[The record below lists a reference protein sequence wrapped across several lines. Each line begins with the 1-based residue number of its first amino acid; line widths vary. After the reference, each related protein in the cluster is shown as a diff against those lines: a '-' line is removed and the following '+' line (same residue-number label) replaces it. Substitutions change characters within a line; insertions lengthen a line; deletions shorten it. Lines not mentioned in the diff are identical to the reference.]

1 MKPNKK
7 PPIRFTYEHA
17 GRTWV
22 GTYQIDRR
30 VITVKTAIGSKS
42 AQLGNLPPDL
52 LARQLAGELSR
63 QNREPHKSPI
73 PTARRSPLGSA
84 SPFRGPPGQQ

>member
-1 MKPNKK
+1 MREK

-17 GRTWV
+17 GRKWV

-30 VITVKTAIGSKS
+30 VLTVKTPFGSKS
-42 AQLGNLPPDL
+42 TQLGNLPPDL

-63 QNREPHKSPI
+63 KKR
-73 PTARRSPLGSA
+73 
-84 SPFRGPPGQQ
+84 